1 MSDKSKSFKPVARP
15 SPAEVMQTV
24 RDTGALDA
32 ALPTVPPA
40 KAAQG
45 AGEGQGAPTTA
56 LRQPAALETPPS
68 PPVAA
73 PEPAPVVS
81 RPAAPAQPPAQP
93 AAVTKA
99 PAAANA
105 NASDDDEQVQLNL
118 RISKKLDRLLREQG
132 RKYGSKKLALCLAL
146 QRGGL
151 DVPAIDLENR
161 SSRRD
166 D

>member
-15 SPAEVMQTV
+15 SPAEVMQTA

-32 ALPTVPPA
+32 ALPTVSA
-40 KAAQG
+40 AQAAQG
-45 AGEGQGAPTTA
+45 AGEGQGAPLPA
-56 LRQPAALETPPS
+56 LRQPVAPATPPS
-68 PPVAA
+68 PPAA
-73 PEPAPVVS
+73 PEPPPVVS

-93 AAVTKA
+93 AAIAKA